1 MKIELIESIKKQK
14 ILPIIGKGS
23 EIEITNKFNRL
34 VSDKF
39 NIIEITLRSEVA
51 LKTAIKLKK
60 QNPNI
65 KIGLGSIK
73 SLSVFEEVAKSKF
86 DFYIS
91 PGINNKFLEFSKN
104 NNINFLPG
112 VSTPSEILTAIEYN
126 FKILKYFHSEKNG
139 GSKSLK
145 FLDEIFNDI
154 KFIPTG
160 GINRENMSSY
170 FELNNVLAI
179 GSTSI

>member
-1 MKIELIESIKKQK
+1 MQIELIESIKTQK

-39 NIIEITLRSEVA
+39 NIIEITLRSDVA
-51 LKTAIKLKK
+51 LKTAIQLKK
-60 QNPNI
+60 QHPNI

-91 PGINNKFLEFSKN
+91 PGLNHKFLEFSNN

-126 FKILKYFHSEKNG
+126 FKFLKYFHAENNG
-139 GSKSLK
+139 GPKSLK

-160 GINRENMSSY
+160 GINRENMNSY
-170 FELNNVLAI
+170 FELNNVIAI